1 MVGDLESCC
10 GHRNRQPHAREVRP
24 PTPRGRTSSAC
35 VGLVTGNSVC
45 ERERERE
52 RERRRPGGRVRA
64 CGRGGRR
71 AIAMSAPVLFCPAHL
86 ENEPLLLE
94 RFRFCFR
101 SLGTPWRRSGASVGE
116 GCGPSRD
123 ASWHLDSPPPPPS
136 TSYTRTRI
144 PSPPPLPSA
153 PGWRGSWMRNWAA
166 SRCTIFAGKRRK
178 GPQLWGFRGPFSA
191 RRTPAG
197 RGVCVWG
204 GG

>member
-1 MVGDLESCC
+1 M
-10 GHRNRQPHAREVRP
+10 
-24 PTPRGRTSSAC
+24 
-35 VGLVTGNSVC
+35 C

-52 RERRRPGGRVRA
+52 GEKVRRPGGRVRA

-144 PSPPPLPSA
+144 PSPPPRTWVAWILDDELGSIA
-153 PGWRGSWMRNWAA
+153 LHDFRGGGN
-166 SRCTIFAGKRRK
+166 RRK

-197 RGVCVWG
+197 RGCVG
-204 GG
+204 GGG

>member
-1 MVGDLESCC
+1 M
-10 GHRNRQPHAREVRP
+10 
-24 PTPRGRTSSAC
+24 
-35 VGLVTGNSVC
+35 C

-52 RERRRPGGRVRA
+52 GEKVRRPGGRVRA

-144 PSPPPLPSA
+144 PSPPPRTWVAWILDDELGSIA
-153 PGWRGSWMRNWAA
+153 LHDFRGGGKQKKRPPVVGV
-166 SRCTIFAGKRRK
+166 SRAFFCSSDACRK
-178 GPQLWGFRGPFSA
+178 G
-191 RRTPAG
+191 
-197 RGVCVWG
+197 VCG
-204 GG
+204 GGV